1 MLQLTYISTAT
12 TAVDQVQVDAILAA
26 SRRNN
31 GADGITGLLLYD
43 GQRFLQ
49 ALEGPADAV
58 NAAYTRIKA
67 DPRHRAVVMLSSRQV
82 EARAF
87 GEWAMAAERVTP
99 GEARSMPEQV
109 EALTAELE
117 DRTLQALFR
126 SYAKV
131 RAAA

>member
-12 TAVDQVQVDAILAA
+12 AGVSQVQVDAILAA

-31 GADGITGLLLYD
+31 GRNAITGLLLYD

-49 ALEGPADAV
+49 ALEGPPDAV

-67 DPRHRAVVMLSSRQV
+67 DPRHRAVVMLSSREI

-99 GEARSMPEQV
+99 GEARTMPEQV